1 MGTEEH
7 KQSLI
12 DEMSSANVSLFI
24 DEHLSE
30 ITEPS
35 RIFYKFEKFS
45 TLEDNFVGNVV
56 LNIVKIDEEKK
67 KYITFRYLK
76 GRNKVRF
83 PPQIG
88 AKGNPVFMLFFERD
102 ARDMQRLTGGN
113 ALFFRSRIRHA
124 IAATETKDI
133 SLNFKGENI
142 SAQEITFKPFTKT
155 KLKNRV
161 NRYKTKEFRVTMSN
175 KIPGY
180 IYKIETF
187 TKDTQKANDI
197 VRETLTFQGIKTNKE
212 LREIY
217 KERIV
222 VISHEKNNVFNFNF
236 FGIWRY
242 DNISTKVNDFPTY
255 ARSEFVF
262 ACMSSNANNRDF
274 MAKCSCAVDEIAKE
288 FPSKN
293 MLKLKRLRDSGK
305 VLVQGKLLK
314 VLDYQKKKWIN
325 YSEHKQ
331 LLSLNV
337 FSSY

>member
-1 MGTEEH
+1 MNLIKVTIKNFFGLILSLNIVFFLCGDLHSQDLDSNVDFSDAIDAEEKRSKWGTEEH

-45 TLEDNFVGNVV
+45 TLEDNFIGNVV
-56 LNIVKIDEEKK
+56 LNIVKIDEEKR

-133 SLNFKGENI
+133 SFNFKGENI
-142 SAQEITFKPFTKT
+142 SAQEITFKPFIKT

-217 KERIV
+217 R
-222 VISHEKNNVFNFNF
+222 
-236 FGIWRY
+236 
-242 DNISTKVNDFPTY
+242 
-255 ARSEFVF
+255 
-262 ACMSSNANNRDF
+262 
-274 MAKCSCAVDEIAKE
+274 
-288 FPSKN
+288 
-293 MLKLKRLRDSGK
+293 KRKDSGDK
-305 VLVQGKLLK
+305 
-314 VLDYQKKKWIN
+314 
-325 YSEHKQ
+325 S
-331 LLSLNV
+331 
-337 FSSY
+337 

>member
-1 MGTEEH
+1 MKLINVTIKNFFGLILSLNVLFLLCGDLHSQDLDSNVDFSDAIDAEEKRSKWGTEEH

-187 TKDTQKANDI
+187 TKDTQKENDI

-217 KERIV
+217 K
-222 VISHEKNNVFNFNF
+222 
-236 FGIWRY
+236 
-242 DNISTKVNDFPTY
+242 
-255 ARSEFVF
+255 
-262 ACMSSNANNRDF
+262 
-274 MAKCSCAVDEIAKE
+274 
-288 FPSKN
+288 
-293 MLKLKRLRDSGK
+293 KRKDSGDK
-305 VLVQGKLLK
+305 
-314 VLDYQKKKWIN
+314 
-325 YSEHKQ
+325 S
-331 LLSLNV
+331 
-337 FSSY
+337 

>member
-1 MGTEEH
+1 MKLINVTIKNFFGLILSLNILFLLCGDLHSQDVDSNVDFSDAIDAEEKRSKWGTEEH

-217 KERIV
+217 K
-222 VISHEKNNVFNFNF
+222 
-236 FGIWRY
+236 
-242 DNISTKVNDFPTY
+242 
-255 ARSEFVF
+255 
-262 ACMSSNANNRDF
+262 
-274 MAKCSCAVDEIAKE
+274 
-288 FPSKN
+288 
-293 MLKLKRLRDSGK
+293 KRKDSG
-305 VLVQGKLLK
+305 
-314 VLDYQKKKWIN
+314 DN
-325 YSEHKQ
+325 S
-331 LLSLNV
+331 
-337 FSSY
+337 

>member
-1 MGTEEH
+1 MKLINVTIKNFFGLILSLNILFLLCGDLHSQDLDSNVDFSDAIDAEEKRSKWGTEEH

-124 IAATETKDI
+124 IAETETKDI

-217 KERIV
+217 K
-222 VISHEKNNVFNFNF
+222 
-236 FGIWRY
+236 
-242 DNISTKVNDFPTY
+242 
-255 ARSEFVF
+255 
-262 ACMSSNANNRDF
+262 
-274 MAKCSCAVDEIAKE
+274 
-288 FPSKN
+288 
-293 MLKLKRLRDSGK
+293 KRKDSGDK
-305 VLVQGKLLK
+305 
-314 VLDYQKKKWIN
+314 
-325 YSEHKQ
+325 S
-331 LLSLNV
+331 
-337 FSSY
+337 